1 MLAHSCVVSATTDT
15 SAQSTKQKTAALAVD
30 ANTRR
35 VLHLCSDVSPSEA
48 PGSSCSACT
57 LKRDVPLVKKQ
68 IGTME
73 VTEVCAGTMTWGSF
87 VEKEESAHKEL
98 DTFLAAGVN
107 FLDTAE
113 IYPVAFNYGKT
124 TETWIGNWLTA
135 RIADGT
141 IKRED
146 FYIATKCNPAGKG
159 SPDGKPHDFSAE
171 KLEASARAS
180 IERLQS
186 DYIDL
191 YYLHFPSR
199 KGFDVFGWGSYG
211 SPERYKAK
219 TSDGSM
225 ADFERQVKNVKHLLD
240 LGLIKNWGLSNEKN
254 LALFASAS
262 RAMFSRRWRARH
274 RRDAPRSA
282 YGVTMFC
289 IARTSWACRGPC
301 CIQNDMSL
309 NERSFEGDVADLAE
323 MPPLRRRRLPHHMA
337 CPLSGGTL
345 TGKYITGA
353 DTPRSR
359 QNLSPDFQPRYNGPL
374 AVEATKAYAK
384 LAEAWGLTPT
394 ELAIAWARD
403 RWYNAGVITGTTSPK
418 QVEECLEAFRLETL
432 PEELCA
438 AIDAIHEQYRSPT
451 TTLVNKALL
460 LAAPW
465 VERADECATVA

>member
-1 MLAHSCVVSATTDT
+1 MCLPPKPPVV
-15 SAQSTKQKTAALAVD
+15 KAAP
-30 ANTRR
+30 R
-35 VLHLCSDVSPSEA
+35 
-48 PGSSCSACT
+48 T
-57 LKRDVPLVKKQ
+57 LKRGVPLVKKQ
-68 IGTME
+68 IGTMH

-87 VEKEESAHKEL
+87 VEKEASAHKEL
-98 DTFLAAGVN
+98 DTFVEAGVN

-113 IYPVAFNYGKT
+113 LYPVSFNYGKM

-135 RIADGT
+135 RIAAGT

-146 FYIATKCNPAGKG
+146 FYIATKCNPAGIG
-159 SPDGKPHDFSAE
+159 LDGEAHDFSAE

-180 IERLQS
+180 IERLRS

-191 YYLHFPSR
+191 FYLHFPSR

-225 ADFERQVKNVKHLLD
+225 ADFERQVNNVKHLLD
-240 LGLIKNWGLSNEKN
+240 LGLIKNWGLSNEN
-254 LALFASAS
+254 
-262 RAMFSRRWRARH
+262 
-274 RRDAPRSA
+274 A

-289 IARTSWACRGPC
+289 IAADKLGVPRPC

-309 NERSFEGDVADLAE
+309 NERSFEGDVAEACHHFGVVG
-323 MPPLRRRRLPHHMA
+323 LPYGV
-337 CPLSGGTL
+337 LSGGTL
-345 TGKYITGA
+345 TGKYITGEA
-353 DTPRSR
+353 TPRSR

-384 LAEAWGLTPT
+384 LATAWGLTPT

-403 RWYNAGVITGTTSPK
+403 RWYNAGIITGTTSPK

-432 PEELCA
+432 PKELCEQ
-438 AIDAIHEQYRSPT
+438 IDAIHEQYRSPT
-451 TTLVNKALL
+451 TTLADKALL

-465 VERADECATVA
+465 VESADECATVA

>member
-1 MLAHSCVVSATTDT
+1 MQITRVVLYLAAMCLPPKPPVV
-15 SAQSTKQKTAALAVD
+15 AA
-30 ANTRR
+30 
-35 VLHLCSDVSPSEA
+35 A
-48 PGSSCSACT
+48 PRT

-98 DTFLAAGVN
+98 DTFVAAGVN

-146 FYIATKCNPAGKG
+146 FYIATKCNPAGVG

-199 KGFDVFGWGSYG
+199 KGFDVRSRRPRMSRTPSPRRDTTQVFGWGSYG

-240 LGLIKNWGLSNEKN
+240 LGLIKNWGLSNEN
-254 LALFASAS
+254 
-262 RAMFSRRWRARH
+262 
-274 RRDAPRSA
+274 A

-289 IARTSWACRGPC
+289 IAADKLGVPRPC
-301 CIQNDMSL
+301 CL
-309 NERSFEGDVADLAE
+309 F
-323 MPPLRRRRLPHHMA
+323 
-337 CPLSGGTL
+337 
-345 TGKYITGA
+345 
-353 DTPRSR
+353 PR
-359 QNLSPDFQPRYNGPL
+359 G
-374 AVEATKAYAK
+374 
-384 LAEAWGLTPT
+384 
-394 ELAIAWARD
+394 
-403 RWYNAGVITGTTSPK
+403 
-418 QVEECLEAFRLETL
+418 
-432 PEELCA
+432 
-438 AIDAIHEQYRSPT
+438 
-451 TTLVNKALL
+451 
-460 LAAPW
+460 
-465 VERADECATVA
+465 

>member
-1 MLAHSCVVSATTDT
+1 MCLPPKPPVV
-15 SAQSTKQKTAALAVD
+15 KAAP
-30 ANTRR
+30 R
-35 VLHLCSDVSPSEA
+35 
-48 PGSSCSACT
+48 T
-57 LKRDVPLVKKQ
+57 LKRGVPLVKKQ
-68 IGTME
+68 IGTMH

-87 VEKEESAHKEL
+87 VEKEASAHQEL
-98 DTFLAAGVN
+98 DTFVEAGVN

-113 IYPVAFNYGKT
+113 LYPVSFNYGKM

-135 RIADGT
+135 RIAAGT

-146 FYIATKCNPAGKG
+146 FYIATKCNPAGIG
-159 SPDGKPHDFSAE
+159 LDGEAHDFSAE

-180 IERLQS
+180 IERLRS

-191 YYLHFPSR
+191 FYLHFPSR

-225 ADFERQVKNVKHLLD
+225 ADFERQVKNVKVLLD
-240 LGLIKNWGLSNEKN
+240 KGLIKNWGLSNEN
-254 LALFASAS
+254 
-262 RAMFSRRWRARH
+262 
-274 RRDAPRSA
+274 A

-289 IARTSWACRGPC
+289 IAADKLGVPRPC

-309 NERSFEGDVADLAE
+309 NERSFEGDVAEACHHFGVVG
-323 MPPLRRRRLPHHMA
+323 LPYGV
-337 CPLSGGTL
+337 LSGGTL
-345 TGKYITGA
+345 TGKYITGEA
-353 DTPRSR
+353 TPRSR

-384 LAEAWGLTPT
+384 LATAWGLTPT

-403 RWYNAGVITGTTSPK
+403 RWYNAGIITGTTSPK

-432 PEELCA
+432 PKELCEQ
-438 AIDAIHEQYRSPT
+438 IDAIHEQYRSPT
-451 TTLVNKALL
+451 TTLADKALL

-465 VERADECATVA
+465 VESADECATVA